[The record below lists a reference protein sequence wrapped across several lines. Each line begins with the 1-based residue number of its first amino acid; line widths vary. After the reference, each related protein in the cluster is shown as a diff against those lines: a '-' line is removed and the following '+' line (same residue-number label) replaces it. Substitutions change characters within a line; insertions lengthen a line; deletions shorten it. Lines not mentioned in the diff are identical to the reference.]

1 MVGAYAGLR
10 RRYCGLACGKH
21 VRLQLPLF
29 TAIVTTSAMY
39 AGELW
44 GVHPRSAAQRRMT
57 AQKHSKF
64 LRQLIRVSPSTE
76 TTILLAELGH
86 LSLQQR
92 WLHASI
98 RFWNALVALPVDDLF
113 RDALYDSLQ
122 DARSPGPRNAGCVKG
137 VRDQCALLGFSLTAD
152 QPRLLPGC
160 LETVMGSLGHNCSRR
175 RSMWTSAHALVRR
188 MEGAACCKYTRWF
201 RRISLQCARPVHE
214 LPANPRKVLQ
224 LLRFRLG
231 CHTLPSATGNAG
243 THACHAISASAP
255 GVSTVWG
262 MRGTWSLNARSCS
275 TLEIG
280 IYICSR
286 DATRCSLL

>member
-39 AGELW
+39 AGDLW

-57 AQKHSKF
+57 AQEHSKF

-92 WLHASI
+92 WLQASI

-113 RDALYDSLQ
+113 RDVLYDSLQ
-122 DARSPGPRNAGCVKG
+122 DARSPGPRNV
-137 VRDQCALLGFSLTAD
+137 
-152 QPRLLPGC
+152 
-160 LETVMGSLGHNCSRR
+160 
-175 RSMWTSAHALVRR
+175 
-188 MEGAACCKYTRWF
+188 
-201 RRISLQCARPVHE
+201 
-214 LPANPRKVLQ
+214 VL
-224 LLRFRLG
+224 
-231 CHTLPSATGNAG
+231 
-243 THACHAISASAP
+243 
-255 GVSTVWG
+255 
-262 MRGTWSLNARSCS
+262 
-275 TLEIG
+275 
-280 IYICSR
+280 
-286 DATRCSLL
+286 